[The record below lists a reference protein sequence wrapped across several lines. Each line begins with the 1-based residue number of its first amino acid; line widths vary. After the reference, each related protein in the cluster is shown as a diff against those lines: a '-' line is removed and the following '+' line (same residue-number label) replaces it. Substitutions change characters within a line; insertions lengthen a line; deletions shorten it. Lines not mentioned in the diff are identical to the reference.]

1 MFFFVDKFKKFTSF
15 QKCNKSMIWRKC
27 RAQGKEGKLKKWKAI
42 TFSRNEVYFPPT
54 LKEVEKRI
62 NGGE

>member
-1 MFFFVDKFKKFTSF
+1 MFFSWINLKNLHPFKSATKAYDESVE
-15 QKCNKSMIWRKC
+15 RK
-27 RAQGKEGKLKKWKAI
+27 GGKLKKWKAI